1 MKPEYVTLLTV
12 TISLLSGWG
21 GAFIA
26 GYFSR
31 KSSTD
36 AIDREYKIAVE
47 KRKDAERIELLK
59 VYVSIIKVE
68 YEKGIVEYFP
78 NGMMQL
84 SYNDFDKE
92 IRPKI
97 YDKYYLIHE
106 SVIWYFNKIENKN
119 AEIDA
124 VGGFDNEDMMD
135 IAYNYTKMID
145 EIKKIV
151 DSNRMTIM

>member
-31 KSSTD
+31 KASTD

-47 KRKDAERIELLK
+47 KRKDAERIELLNL
-59 VYVSIIKVE
+59 YVSIIKAD
-68 YEKGIVEYFP
+68 YEKGIVEHFP

-84 SYNDFDKE
+84 NHNDYDEE

-106 SVIWYFNKIENKN
+106 NIIKYFNNIENKN

-124 VGGFDNEDMMD
+124 VGRFDNEDMID
-135 IAYNYTKMID
+135 LACNYLKMIE

-151 DSNRMTIM
+151 DSNRMTLM

>member
-1 MKPEYVTLLTV
+1 MKSEYVTLLTV

-21 GAFIA
+21 GAIIA
-26 GYFSR
+26 GHFSR
-31 KSSTD
+31 KASTD
-36 AIDREYKIAVE
+36 AIDREYKIAIE
-47 KRKDAERIELLK
+47 KRKDEERIELLK

-106 SVIWYFNKIENKN
+106 SVIRYFNNIENKN

-135 IAYNYTKMID
+135 IAYNYIKMID
-145 EIKKIV
+145 EIKKII

>member
-31 KSSTD
+31 KASTD

-47 KRKDAERIELLK
+47 KRKDAERIELLNL
-59 VYVSIIKVE
+59 YVSIIKAD

-84 SYNDFDKE
+84 SYNDYDKE

-106 SVIWYFNKIENKN
+106 KIIKYFNNIENKN